1 MTKDRKA
8 VWVATGKSA
17 PLVPKVLP
25 TSPALC
31 PLTGSRARRSASQ
44 AGWPWLVVTVAFVR

>member
-25 TSPALC
+25 TSPASR